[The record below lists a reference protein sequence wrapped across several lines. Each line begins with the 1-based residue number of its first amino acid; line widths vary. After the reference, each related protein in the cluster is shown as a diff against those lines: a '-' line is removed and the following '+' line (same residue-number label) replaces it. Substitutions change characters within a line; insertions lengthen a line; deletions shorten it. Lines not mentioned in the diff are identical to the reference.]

1 MPRVANRFGLWDT
14 VRMSKRNLRVV
25 QWLGQ
30 VPAIGACTFCDRQ
43 LKVPMA
49 ALKNLGDARESLR
62 VQFAEHTCNRAL
74 GGQGNK
80 IQGKEESAMTTQEE
94 SNPDSGPR
102 KAAEHVAG
110 AHDLLKSLRDKLGE
124 HPEIGQAIHKLE
136 RALAILEV
144 QTGGML

>member
-1 MPRVANRFGLWDT
+1 VANRFALWDT
-14 VRMSKRNLRVV
+14 VGMSKRNLRVV
-25 QWLGQ
+25 KWLGQ
-30 VPAIGACTFCDRQ
+30 VPAIGVCTFCDRQ
-43 LKVPMA
+43 LKVPMS

-62 VQFAEHTCNRAL
+62 VQFAEHTCNRAP
-74 GGQGNK
+74 
-80 IQGKEESAMTTQEE
+80 AMTTQGE

-110 AHDLLKSLRDKLGE
+110 AHDLLKRLRDKVGE

-136 RALAILEV
+136 MALAILEV